1 MLCKIQENSGQG
13 VRKVVVGVVAGLGKT
28 MGGGLNLVKVLR
40 G

>member
-28 MGGGLNLVKVLR
+28 MGGLNLVGR
-40 G
+40 RE